1 MTKPTEQ
8 STAHGRFLEA
18 RDDAACMLNWIDGLV
33 EAGIAAFDDSADE
46 FPILH
51 LHSGEVFLLGD
62 SSVTRVR

>member
-1 MTKPTEQ
+1 MENTKNQANPFRRPDQT
-8 STAHGRFLEA
+8 G
-18 RDDAACMLNWIDGLV
+18 DDVACVLSWMDGLV
-33 EAGIAAFDDSADE
+33 EAGMAAFDESAVE